1 MILRNRTKL
10 FILLILLSFAGGR
23 MTAQNGTIKGTVI
36 DKKTGETLIGA
47 GVTIETLQKAAATD
61 YEGGY
66 TIPNVPKGLYTLKV
80 SSISYETLE
89 LTEVEVAEGQT
100 STVNIALDQETT
112 MLGAAVVTSARR
124 MNSEVSMIQAQ
135 KASLTVVS
143 GVSSQQIARTQ
154 DRDASEVIKRIP
166 GVSIMDDK
174 FVVSRGLAQRYNN
187 VWVNNAAV
195 PSSESD
201 TRSFSFDIIPS
212 SQIENIIIVKSPSP
226 ELPADFSGGF
236 IKIETKNMPAENS
249 LGLSV
254 GMNVNTSAQ
263 FNNFLYAQGSSTDFL
278 GFDNGFRAMKGVPYR
293 LINENPTV
301 VDKLTRTGFN
311 NDWDIISKKPLP
323 DLRLSAALNRK
334 FTLGAGRQL
343 GLIAAL
349 NYGHSSRTQADMKN
363 ARFGVYDAAHDQPVY
378 LYKYTDNAYY
388 TDAKLGGLL
397 NITFMPNDKN
407 KLELRNIFNQLGR
420 DKYTFRSGYQYISG
434 YYDQEKHE
442 YMYSSRMAYSG
453 QLGGK
458 HTVNQLNK
466 IDWTLGFSYANKNQP
481 DRRIIDREEN
491 NFVDDRHYGQM
502 HISQNDVF
510 RDFIT
515 LNEFIYSAT
524 GNYERELSAGS
535 IKPLIKAGVYGEYRT
550 RKYRNRAFYYRWKEG
565 SFNGDFPYLP
575 VIDSIL
581 TPNNF
586 GADKLYLYE
595 DTDNRNSYSGS
606 NALGAAYFAVN
617 LPLGKFNVYAGLR
630 FEYNMMTLTNYI
642 SIKEYGTRESMYN
655 YADLFPSVNAT
666 YNFNKK
672 HLLRAAFGLSVN
684 RQEFREVSP
693 SVYYDFDLF
702 SSVMG
707 NPKLNRAKIQN
718 FDLRYEFYPSSAEMI
733 SVALFYKHFINPI
746 EWTYLDAGGSYTFTF
761 DNAAKAN
768 NLGLEIDVKKS
779 LDFLGM
785 NNFSVLFN
793 GSIIKSNV
801 VFTEGSMEHDRPMQG
816 QSPYIVNAGLFY
828 QSSKAGLS
836 MAAMYNV
843 IGKRIIGIGKVDSSE
858 GSTINNDVPDMYEI
872 PRDVIDLSIS
882 KKLGKRLELN
892 LSVRDLLAHKS
903 IFKQFPKFYDEEGR
917 LQSREQVTREFKPG
931 RNISFTIKLN
941 L

>member
-1 MILRNRTKL
+1 MITSNK
-10 FILLILLSFAGGR
+10 IA
-23 MTAQNGTIKGTVI
+23 AQNGIVKGNVI
-36 DKKTGETLIGA
+36 DKKTGEALIGA
-47 GVTIETLQKAAATD
+47 GVTIESLKRAVATD

-66 TIPNVPKGLYTLKV
+66 SLSNLPTGVYVLKV
-80 SSISYETLE
+80 SSVAYKTTE
-89 LTEVEVAEGQT
+89 LTEVEVTDGQT
-100 STVNIALDQETT
+100 STVNIALEEEAAV
-112 MLGAAVVTSARR
+112 LGAAVVTSARR

-166 GVSIMDDK
+166 GISIMDDK
-174 FVVSRGLAQRYNN
+174 FVVSRGLSQRYNN

-212 SQIENIIIVKSPSP
+212 SQIENVIIVKSPTP

-236 IKIETKNMPAENS
+236 IKIETKNMPVENS
-249 LGLSV
+249 LALSYGL
-254 GMNVNTSAQ
+254 NINTSAQ
-263 FNNFLYAQGSSTDFL
+263 FHDFLYAKGSSTDFL
-278 GFDNGFRAMKGVPYR
+278 GFDNGFRSMKGVPYR
-293 LINENPTV
+293 LINENPVIVEKFT
-301 VDKLTRTGFN
+301 KTGFN
-311 NDWDIISKKPLP
+311 NDWEINIKKPIP
-323 DLRLSAALNRK
+323 DQRFSAALNRRFK
-334 FTLGAGRQL
+334 LGGGRKL
-343 GLIAAL
+343 GLIAAV
-349 NYGHSSRTQADMKN
+349 NYGYSSRTQADMKN
-363 ARFGVYDAAHDQPVY
+363 ARFGVYDAVRDEAVY

-388 TDAKLGGLL
+388 VDAKLGGLL
-397 NITFMPNDKN
+397 NVSFIPNDKN
-407 KLELRNIFNQLGR
+407 KFELRNIFNQLGR

-442 YMYSSRMAYSG
+442 YMYSSRMSYSG
-453 QLGGK
+453 QMSGK
-458 HTVNQLNK
+458 HTFNQSDK

-491 NFVDDRHYGQM
+491 NFVGDRHYGQM
-502 HISQNDVF
+502 RITQNDVF

-515 LNEFIYSAT
+515 LKEFIYSAT
-524 GNYERELSAGS
+524 GNYERELSFGNF
-535 IKPLIKAGVYGEYRT
+535 KPLLKTGLYGEYRT

-565 SFNGDFPYLP
+565 SFDSNFPYRP

-581 TPNNF
+581 TVENF

-606 NALGAAYFAVN
+606 NALGAAYFALN
-617 LPLGKFNVYAGLR
+617 FPMGKFNLYAGLR
-630 FEYNMMTLTNYI
+630 FEYNLMTLKSYT
-642 SIKEYGTRESMYN
+642 SIKEYGTKELLYP
-655 YADLFPSVNAT
+655 YADFFPSLNAT
-666 YNFNKK
+666 YNFNRK
-672 HLLRAAFGLSVN
+672 HLLRAAFGVSIN

-733 SVALFYKHFINPI
+733 SVAVFYKHFINPI

-761 DNAAKAN
+761 DNAARAN

-779 LDFLGM
+779 LDFVGM

-793 GSIIKSNV
+793 GSIIKSKV
-801 VFTEGSMEHDRPMQG
+801 MFTEGSMEHDRPMQG
-816 QSPYIVNAGLFY
+816 QSPYIINAGLFY

-836 MAAMYNV
+836 LAAMYNV

-858 GSTINNDVPDMYEI
+858 GSTINSDVPDMYEI
-872 PRDVIDLSIS
+872 PRNVIDLSIS
-882 KKLGKRLELN
+882 KKFGKRLELN
-892 LSVRDLLAHKS
+892 MSIRDLLADKS
-903 IFKQFPKFYDEEGR
+903 IFKQFPKFYDEAGR
-917 LQSREQVTREFKPG
+917 LHSREQTTREFKPG
-931 RNISFTIKLN
+931 RNISLTIKVN